1 LFSSLLRFLQHRPW
15 LGHYDIGFA
24 SFALIML
31 FWTAINMSAS
41 NLGLPDP
48 NPSYISIREYMNRV
62 TEQFIYSLYLIVPI
76 FSIIFLFLSSNSFT
90 MNHWLRRGIAFG
102 ILVVFL
108 VAIHTLV

>member
-1 LFSSLLRFLQHRPW
+1 
-15 LGHYDIGFA
+15 
-24 SFALIML
+24 
-31 FWTAINMSAS
+31 MSAS